1 MFPHT
6 RLRRLRRRKMI
17 PLLAETRLGKDDL
30 IAPLFFDEGAADPVL
45 IQSMPGQFRWP
56 VRMAEEVVTR
66 LNNAGI
72 RAVLL
77 FGIPSEKDE
86 KSLRGICKRRGDSAG
101 HSCNEESLP

>member
-77 FGIPSEKDE
+77 FGIPS
-86 KSLRGICKRRGDSAG
+86 
-101 HSCNEESLP
+101 